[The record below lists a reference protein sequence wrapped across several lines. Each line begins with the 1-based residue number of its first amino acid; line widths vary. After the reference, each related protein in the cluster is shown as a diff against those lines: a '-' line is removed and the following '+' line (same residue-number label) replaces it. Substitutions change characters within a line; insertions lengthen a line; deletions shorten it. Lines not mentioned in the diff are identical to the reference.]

1 MQFDLLR
8 RREFVSLL
16 GGAAAW
22 PLVARAQQPA
32 KPVVGY
38 LGGLSRDTYAPRLA
52 AFHKGLAERGYV
64 DGRSVEIEYRWAN
77 GQYDRLPELAADLVR
92 RQVAVIAAMG
102 GDAPAFAAK
111 AASTTIPIVFAV
123 TADPVKAGLVSSL
136 NRPGGNITGVNFLLN
151 TIAAKLFEVLNE
163 TVPKATTI
171 GFLVN
176 PSGPE
181 AESAVSE
188 VSLAAQALG
197 QQLFVVKAAS
207 EYEID
212 AAFAILAQERVGAL
226 LVGNDVFFYSRR
238 EQIVALAAR
247 HGMPAIYNVREFVQ
261 AGGLMSYGTSVDD
274 AQRQAGA
281 YVGRILQGTKPGD
294 LPIQQA
300 VKVELALNLKTAKAL
315 GITIPTSL
323 LLRADEVIE

>member
-1 MQFDLLR
+1 MQFDRLR

>member
-1 MQFDLLR
+1 MR
-8 RREFVSLL
+8 RRDFITLL
-16 GGAAAW
+16 GGAGAAW
-22 PLVARAQQPA
+22 PLAARAQQPA
-32 KPVVGY
+32 MPVVGY

>member
-1 MQFDLLR
+1 
-8 RREFVSLL
+8 
-16 GGAAAW
+16 
-22 PLVARAQQPA
+22 VARAQQPA

-323 LLRADEVIE
+323 LIRADELIE

>member
-1 MQFDLLR
+1 MR
-8 RREFVSLL
+8 RREFITLL
-16 GGAAAW
+16 GGGVAAW
-22 PLVARAQQPA
+22 PLAARAQQPTM
-32 KPVVGY
+32 PLVGY
-38 LGGLSRDTYAPRLA
+38 LGGLSRDTFAPRLA
-52 AFHKGLAERGYV
+52 AFHKGLSERGYV
-64 DGRSVEIEYRWAN
+64 EGRNVEIEYRWAN

-92 RQVAVIAAMG
+92 RHVAVIAAMG

-181 AESAVSE
+181 ADTAVSE
-188 VSLAAQALG
+188 VRLAAQVFG
-197 QQLFVVKAAS
+197 QQLLVVKATS

-212 AAFAILAQERVGAL
+212 AAFATLAQQRVGAL

-274 AQRQAGA
+274 AQRQAGV
-281 YVGRILQGTKPGD
+281 YVGRILQGSKPGD

-300 VKVELALNLKTAKAL
+300 VKVELALNLKTARLL
-315 GITIPTSL
+315 GLAVPPSL
-323 LLRADEVIE
+323 LATADEVIE

>member
-1 MQFDLLR
+1 MFGMR
-8 RREFVSLL
+8 RRQAITVLI
-16 GGAAAW
+16 GAAIAG
-22 PLVARAQQPA
+22 PLAARAQP
-32 KPVVGY
+32 PTTPLVGY
-38 LGGLSRDTYAPRLA
+38 LGGLSRDTFAPRLA
-52 AFHKGLAERGYV
+52 AFHKGLAERGSV
-64 DGRSVEIEYRWAN
+64 EGRSVEIEYRWAN

-92 RQVAVIAAMG
+92 RHVAVIAAMG

-136 NRPGGNITGVNFLLN
+136 NRPGGNITGVN
-151 TIAAKLFEVLNE
+151 

-181 AESAVSE
+181 ADSAVSE
-188 VSLAAQALG
+188 VRLAAQVFG
-197 QQLFVVKAAS
+197 QQLLVVKATR

-212 AAFAILAQERVGAL
+212 AAFATLAQQRVGAL

-238 EQIVALAAR
+238 EQIVALAALQ
-247 HGMPAIYNVREFVQ
+247 GMPAIYNVREFVQ

-274 AQRQAGA
+274 AQRQAGV

-300 VKVELALNLKTAKAL
+300 VKVELALNLKTAKSL

>member
-1 MQFDLLR
+1 MSDMR
-8 RREFVSLL
+8 RREFITLL
-16 GGAAAW
+16 GGAAAAW
-22 PLVARAQQPA
+22 PLAARPQQPTM
-32 KPVVGY
+32 PLVGY
-38 LGGLSRDTYAPRLA
+38 LGGLSRDTFAPRLA

-64 DGRSVEIEYRWAN
+64 EGRNVEIEYRWAN

-92 RQVAVIAAMG
+92 RHVAVIAAMG

-181 AESAVSE
+181 ADSAVSE
-188 VSLAAQALG
+188 VRLAAQVFG
-197 QQLFVVKAAS
+197 QQLLVVKATS

-212 AAFAILAQERVGAL
+212 AAFAQL
-226 LVGNDVFFYSRR
+226 LPNS
-238 EQIVALAAR
+238 ES
-247 HGMPAIYNVREFVQ
+247 VR
-261 AGGLMSYGTSVDD
+261 S
-274 AQRQAGA
+274 
-281 YVGRILQGTKPGD
+281 
-294 LPIQQA
+294 
-300 VKVELALNLKTAKAL
+300 
-315 GITIPTSL
+315 
-323 LLRADEVIE
+323 

>member
-1 MQFDLLR
+1 MSDMR
-8 RREFVSLL
+8 RREFITLL
-16 GGAAAW
+16 GGAAAAW
-22 PLVARAQQPA
+22 PLAARPQQPTM
-32 KPVVGY
+32 PLVGY
-38 LGGLSRDTYAPRLA
+38 LGGLSRDTFAPRLA

-64 DGRSVEIEYRWAN
+64 EGRNVEIEYRWAN

-92 RQVAVIAAMG
+92 RHVAVIAAMG

-181 AESAVSE
+181 ADSAVSE
-188 VSLAAQALG
+188 VRLAAQAFG
-197 QQLFVVKAAS
+197 QQLLVVKATS

-212 AAFAILAQERVGAL
+212 VAFATLAQQRVGAL

-238 EQIVALAAR
+238 EQIVAHAALQ
-247 HGMPAIYNVREFVQ
+247 GMPAIYNVREFVQ

-274 AQRQAGA
+274 AQRQAGV
-281 YVGRILQGTKPGD
+281 YVGRILQGSKPGD

-300 VKVELALNLKTAKAL
+300 VKVELALNLKTAKSL

>member
-1 MQFDLLR
+1 MR
-8 RREFVSLL
+8 RRGFIMLL
-16 GGAAAW
+16 GGVAATW
-22 PLVARAQQPA
+22 PLAARAQQPVM
-32 KPVVGY
+32 PLVGY
-38 LGGLSRDTYAPRLA
+38 LGGLSRVTFAPRLA

-64 DGRSVEIEYRWAN
+64 EGRSVEIEYRWAN

-123 TADPVKAGLVSSL
+123 AADPVKGGLVSSL

-188 VSLAAQALG
+188 VRVAAQALG
-197 QQLFVVKAAS
+197 QQLLVVKATS

-212 AAFAILAQERVGAL
+212 AAFATLAQERVGAL

-274 AQRQAGA
+274 AQRQAGV
-281 YVGRILQGTKPGD
+281 YVGRILQGARPGD

-315 GITIPTSL
+315 GIAIPTSL